1 MVLWNRIVLALLAG
15 FIIILSVPPVF
26 GGTALSTCYDA
37 VIKAYPADPILSVA
51 ETVDGG
57 YVFSGSNF
65 SADAGRKEMVL
76 VRTNAGAMI
85 LWTARYS
92 CPGNG
97 EAYSVVQT
105 LDGGYAVLGGTTMPA
120 GNTAVVLIKAD
131 AQGKEAWR
139 HTFRP
144 QGNQYGR
151 VVRQHRDG
159 GYAILSSVSS
169 IPIGMPG
176 RGVPQGSGTCLSTL
190 YRTDRTGKEVWNR
203 SFGSSGESCLVT
215 LEVSHDGGS
224 MLGGSTSAKGAGGS
238 DMYLVKVDNVGN
250 IVWDKT
256 FGDITDETGRTLTQ
270 TKDHNILFAGVVLDP
285 VTNTTTPYVAKIDPS
300 GTVLWSKTYSSESD
314 LEYQSLFTTL
324 TNGIAVSSPPSESQ
338 YILPEDTV
346 SPTSKAGTAAPTA
359 TITMAGTSLTTPV
372 LTVPTDHAETA
383 VAAPPVTPSSPQKT
397 ATTAL
402 PVAPVLPAVA
412 CAAGAFLLIIRKH

>member
-1 MVLWNRIVLALLAG
+1 MVPWKQMVLALLAG
-15 FIIILSVPPVF
+15 FIIVLSVPPVF
-26 GGTALSTCYDA
+26 GGTALSTCFDA
-37 VIKAYPADPILSVA
+37 VVKVYPVDPILSVA

-57 YVFSGSNF
+57 YVFSGSNV
-65 SADAGRKEMVL
+65 SADTGRKEMLL

-85 LWTARYS
+85 LWTARYT
-92 CPGNG
+92 CPGNC
-97 EAYSVVQT
+97 EADSVVQT

-139 HTFRP
+139 HMFRP
-144 QGNQYGR
+144 SGNQYGR

-159 GYAILSSVSS
+159 GYAVLSSMSS
-169 IPIGMPG
+169 IPTGMPG
-176 RGVPQGSGTCLSTL
+176 RGVPQGTGPCLSTL

-215 LEVSHDGGS
+215 MEVSHDGGT
-224 MLGGSTSAKGAGGS
+224 MLGGSTSVKGAGGS

-250 IVWDKT
+250 LMWDKT

-285 VTNTTTPYVAKIDPS
+285 VKNTTTPYVAKIDLS

-314 LEYQSLFTTL
+314 PEYQGLLTTL
-324 TNGIAVSSPPSESQ
+324 ANGVTVSDPPSESR
-338 YILPEDTV
+338 YTIPEDTV
-346 SPTSKAGTAAPTA
+346 SPTSETVTATPTA
-359 TITMAGTSLTTPV
+359 TVTMTGTSVTKTV
-372 LTVPTDHAETA
+372 HSVPTYHAETA
-383 VAAPPVTPSSPQKT
+383 VAPPPVTPSPPQKT
-397 ATTAL
+397 TTAAL
-402 PVAPVLPAVA
+402 PFSPFLPAVA
-412 CAAGAFLLIIRKH
+412 FVASAFLLAVRKR